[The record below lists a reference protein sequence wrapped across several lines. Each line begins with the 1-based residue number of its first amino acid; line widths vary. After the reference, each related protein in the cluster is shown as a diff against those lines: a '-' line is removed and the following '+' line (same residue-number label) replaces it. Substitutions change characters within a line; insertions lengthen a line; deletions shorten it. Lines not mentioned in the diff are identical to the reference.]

1 MLQPGIELHETGQP
15 VQHRSQAIWNVCD
28 HKPVVIPGFEIVI
41 LTGGDDRRSALSHFP
56 GPTIYR
62 QRKFSHQG
70 QHQLMMIMGVC
81 LPMIAVTL
89 QLDF

>member
-1 MLQPGIELHETGQP
+1 MSESVVAALVG
-15 VQHRSQAIWNVCD
+15 AIVGG
-28 HKPVVIPGFEIVI
+28 VIAYFSA
-41 LTGGDDRRSALSHFP
+41 LFMYRRSALSHFP